1 MMLFVATLS
10 VNSPEKEIWSSN
22 TLVKVQ
28 SVKFGFTDDF
38 YIYIYILLYTLIS
51 VYCILTVQ

>member
-1 MMLFVATLS
+1 MCAANDVVCRYPVSELPRKRDL
-10 VNSPEKEIWSSN
+10 IN

-51 VYCILTVQ
+51 V